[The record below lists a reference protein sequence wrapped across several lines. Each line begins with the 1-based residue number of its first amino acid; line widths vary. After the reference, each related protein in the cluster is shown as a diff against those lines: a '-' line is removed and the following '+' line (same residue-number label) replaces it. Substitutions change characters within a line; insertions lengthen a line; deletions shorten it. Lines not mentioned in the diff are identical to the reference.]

1 MGTFKTILSQ
11 LGEELD
17 KAFAK
22 VSTPSAPSGQVP
34 PVTGSGNPDYAL
46 PNSFIPLDSV
56 VISASQVAYI
66 TNKETGKAYKI
77 FRVTFDDGKSRSYRV
92 DETGILSCGKNIYFH
107 PNVTVVVGGL
117 TPEQLSNSVID
128 EITDLGGIKEDHRA
142 YKFK

>member
-1 MGTFKTILSQ
+1 MGTFQNILSQ

-22 VSTPSAPSGQVP
+22 VSTPSVPSGQVP

-56 VISASQVAYI
+56 VISASQVAFI
-66 TNKETGKAYKI
+66 TNKQSGKSYKI
-77 FRVTFDDGKSRSYRV
+77 FRVTFDDGKSRTYRI
-92 DETGILSCGKNIYFH
+92 DENGILSCGKNIYFH
-107 PNVTVVVGGL
+107 PEVTIIVKDL
-117 TPEQLSNSVID
+117 TAEQLSKSVID
-128 EITDLGGIKEDHRA
+128 DITDFGGLQGDSRA